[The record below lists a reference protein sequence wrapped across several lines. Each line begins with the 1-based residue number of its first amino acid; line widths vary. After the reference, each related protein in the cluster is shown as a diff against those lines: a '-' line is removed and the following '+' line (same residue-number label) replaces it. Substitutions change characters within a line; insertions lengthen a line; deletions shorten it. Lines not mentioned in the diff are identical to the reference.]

1 MNVMN
6 RKLFANRNARRRL
19 ANMGGIMTSSPELMQ
34 AGQMFQVGGQIGSP
48 TAQKVKT
55 VKAPYSGIMYD
66 VYTDG
71 RVVEANSG
79 ITLDPMNAVQATII
93 RDIKALPGA
102 TNENSGIIAA
112 SPVLDKELGSTT
124 QDMALR
130 SIMDRADDLSGK
142 EGAIASLEALIATNK
157 MEDLDPQLASQLL
170 PPSSEEAVQPNPYQ
184 DDIDAAVE
192 SFTGKKTYGGRQE
205 RDKNVVPEQGP
216 ATSGGRNVPR
226 ETDIEDVDEPIV
238 LPEIEVTGKPDETK
252 EASIEELQTKATDP
266 DASSDQRSSNVST
279 QVLTDAGFEDVSN
292 MTTKQRVAAYQEM
305 FKEFLGE
312 GDEDANEEKWHNL
325 AMIGFAIAAGQDPS
339 ALANIANGL
348 LEGSKVMKGDR
359 AARRKRKDSITTMA
373 IEQVFSEKAAERD
386 AQLRRDIAAA
396 KGGVGARDFR
406 SPIDAYDNALTLY
419 TEMLKDQQFKNTVLQ
434 QAGIK
439 PSDPKALNYLNE
451 WVNAS
456 ALKRVNTI
464 YPRNEL
470 IPYGY
475 AAAKKKTEDQSP
487 ESYFEANRPKNKGAV
502 YTFDGVTYKND
513 EVTGKPSQISD

>member
-6 RKLFANRNARRRL
+6 RKLFANRDARRKL

-184 DDIDAAVE
+184 ADIDAAVE
-192 SFTGKKTYGGRQE
+192 SFTGKKT
-205 RDKNVVPEQGP
+205 
-216 ATSGGRNVPR
+216 SG
-226 ETDIEDVDEPIV
+226 ETDIEDVNKPIV
-238 LPEIEVTGKPDETK
+238 LPEIEVTGKSDETK
-252 EASIEELQTKATDP
+252 EASIEELQTKANDP

-359 AARRKRKDSITTMA
+359 AARRKREDSITSMA
-373 IEQVFSEKAAERD
+373 IEQVFSEKAAEKD
-386 AQLRRDIAAA
+386 AQLRRELAAA
-396 KGGVGARDFR
+396 KAGSGFRDPR
-406 SPIDAYDNALTLY
+406 NPIDAFLNAKSDAEKLLDDPTFRTTLLKQNKVAPENQEAWLEQWSTNKAMRTVQSAYGSLTPEFGGTQTQTTSTATGLPTISTQEEYDALPLGS
-419 TEMLKDQQFKNTVLQ
+419 EFFQIVD
-434 QAGIK
+434 
-439 PSDPKALNYLNE
+439 
-451 WVNAS
+451 
-456 ALKRVNTI
+456 
-464 YPRNEL
+464 
-470 IPYGY
+470 
-475 AAAKKKTEDQSP
+475 
-487 ESYFEANRPKNKGAV
+487 
-502 YTFDGVTYKND
+502 
-513 EVTGKPSQISD
+513 GKPQKRKKE

>member
-6 RKLFANRNARRRL
+6 RKLFANRAARRRL

-34 AGQMFQVGGQIGSP
+34 AAQTFQTGGQIGSP

-79 ITLDPMNAVQATII
+79 RTLDPTNAVQATII

-124 QDMALR
+124 LNMALDAIDKR
-130 SIMDRADDLSGK
+130 QDEGRISPADANFEK
-142 EGAIASLEALIATNK
+142 IIASGRLSEFDDAPEAIDYGFER
-157 MEDLDPQLASQLL
+157 MM
-170 PPSSEEAVQPNPYQ
+170 PPISPSEKNDESNPYQ
-184 DDIDAAVE
+184 ADIDAAVE
-192 SFTGKKTYGGRQE
+192 SYTGTDTKEVKK
-205 RDKNVVPEQGP
+205 K
-216 ATSGGRNVPR
+216 
-226 ETDIEDVDEPIV
+226 VDEPTI

-252 EASIEELQTKATDP
+252 EASIEELQTKANDP

-279 QVLTDAGFEDVSN
+279 QVLTDAGFEDVGN

-305 FKEFLGE
+305 FKEFIGE

-373 IEQVFSEKAAERD
+373 IEQVFSEKAAEKD
-386 AQLRRDIAAA
+386 AQLRRELAAA

-406 SPIDAYDNALTLY
+406 SPIDAFDNALTLY
-419 TEMLKDQQFKNTVLQ
+419 TEMLKDQQFKNTVLKE
-434 QAGIK
+434 AGLK

-475 AAAKKKTEDQSP
+475 AVAEKKTEDQSP